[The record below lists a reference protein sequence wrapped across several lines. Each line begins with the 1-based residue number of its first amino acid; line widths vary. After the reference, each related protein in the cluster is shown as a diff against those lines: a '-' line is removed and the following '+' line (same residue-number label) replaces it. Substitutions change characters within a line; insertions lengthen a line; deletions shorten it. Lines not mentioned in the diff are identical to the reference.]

1 MITGP
6 ISPTRFIPSSTKAP
20 EPDLAVNGDW
30 TTGQLLQCLQ
40 TGRIW
45 VVGTAN
51 GTTTQQVRQ
60 VLPWVRQPVAT
71 PTVGTQIVNNG
82 GAMKVQKE
90 VTAGVTFG
98 EFDMFNA
105 LKVNS
110 NGEVA
115 IPGFSG
121 VACFD
126 STNLLTTTSCQ
137 AQTVEDSDETLST
150 NSASPTVLYHVNQ
163 DVNGW
168 MSFNSNNPGVYLLST
183 TRQFYHNNTYTVHMA
198 IEFTPNSIAGTVEYY
213 PLIYQTLNSP
223 PGGGY
228 QSLTLTGLVNTNTS
242 FPAFRVRAWAS
253 TAGVVHRPY
262 SGVNQWPSYPVS
274 PNAGYQVQS
283 RSNMLVVQVG

>member
-98 EFDMFNA
+98 EFNMFDT

-110 NGEVA
+110 GGEVQM
-115 IPGFSG
+115 PGFTG
-121 VACFD
+121 IPCFD
-126 STNLLTTTSCQ
+126 STNTITNP
-137 AQTVEDSDETLST
+137 AYAARIVEDSDELLST
-150 NSASPTVLYHVNQ
+150 NSASPTVLFHVNQ
-163 DVNGW
+163 DANGW
-168 MSFNSNNPGVYLLST
+168 LSFSGNNPGIYLLST

-198 IEFTPNSIAGTVEYY
+198 IEFTPNTAAGTVEYY

-228 QSLTLTGLVNTNTS
+228 QSLTLTGIASATTAGA
-242 FPAFRVRAWAS
+242 AFRVTAWAS
-253 TAGVVHRPY
+253 TASVVHRPY

-274 PNAGYQVQS
+274 PNAGYRVQS
-283 RSNMLVVQVG
+283 RSNMLMIQIA